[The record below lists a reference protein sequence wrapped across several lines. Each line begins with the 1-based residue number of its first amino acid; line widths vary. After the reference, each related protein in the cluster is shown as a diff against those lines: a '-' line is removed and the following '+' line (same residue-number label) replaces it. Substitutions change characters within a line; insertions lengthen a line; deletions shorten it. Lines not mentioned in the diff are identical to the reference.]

1 MSSILLLIPLIIVI
15 FIAYIVIKAGA
26 FALMMTGLDEK
37 KAQFQALSAFTTTGF
52 TTRDAELVVKNEQRR
67 RIIMVLMILG
77 KVGLI
82 SVISTL
88 ILPFTQG
95 ELYSVPIKLG
105 ILALSILLL
114 IKFLPHPKVAN
125 WIRKRVAKS
134 LSVRWGV
141 EKETV
146 EEILHIT
153 EDYGIAKV
161 TVGENS
167 PLIGVSISTTDFTQK
182 EILILSIE
190 REGSSIVLPKAE
202 DIIKRGDRL
211 VCYGKLKSIREVGE
225 KK

>member
-15 FIAYIVIKAGA
+15 LVSYIIVKAGA

-67 RIIMVLMILG
+67 KIIMVLMILG
-77 KVGLI
+77 KIGLI
-82 SVISTL
+82 SVISTV

-95 ELYSVPIKLG
+95 GLSSVPIKLG
-105 ILALSILLL
+105 ILALSIFLLVR
-114 IKFLPHPKVAN
+114 FLPHPKVVN
-125 WIRKRVAKS
+125 WIRKRVVKS
-134 LSVRWGV
+134 LSVRWGM
-141 EKETV
+141 EKEAV

-161 TVGENS
+161 TVREDS
-167 PLIGVSISTTDFTQK
+167 PLIGIPISATDFTQK

-190 REGSSIVLPKAE
+190 RERSSIVLPKAE
-202 DIIKRGDRL
+202 DVIKKGDSL
-211 VCYGKLKSIREVGE
+211 ICYGRLKNIREIG
-225 KK
+225 K